1 MNEYPRTIEE
11 FKQMFRSEAD
21 CIDYLFCIR
30 LQHGFVCP
38 KCGNDTFWIVKGYL
52 YQCRTCRHQSSVK
65 AGTIFQDSK
74 IPLTT
79 WFNAIWL
86 FVTQKSGASAKSI
99 QQNLGLPS
107 YQTAWT
113 LLQKLRKA
121 MVMSDRTKLSG
132 IVEVDE
138 SYLGGSNEGG
148 KRGRGSENKIP
159 VLIAVELKEIPI
171 KSDVVRKDYYRK
183 YRLSRVRLQCV
194 EDVTQDSIIPFIRN
208 NVEQGSTVI
217 TDGLRSYSTLEKEGY
232 HHIKYTVTKADT
244 PDEELPHVHLAI
256 SLLDRWMLGT
266 LQGGTGSKHLQ
277 AYMDEFVFRFNRKRS
292 THRGLLFYRMLE
304 GAVCT
309 EATTFRD
316 LVDHSK
322 INI

>member
-1 MNEYPRTIEE
+1 M
-11 FKQMFRSEAD
+11 
-21 CIDYLFCIR
+21 
-30 LQHGFVCP
+30 
-38 KCGNDTFWIVKGYL
+38 
-52 YQCRTCRHQSSVK
+52 
-65 AGTIFQDSK
+65 
-74 IPLTT
+74 T

-86 FVTQKSGASAKSI
+86 VVTQKNGASAKSI

-121 MVMSDRTKLSG
+121 MVRSDRTKLSG
-132 IVEVDE
+132 IIEVDE
-138 SYLGGSNEGG
+138 SYIGGAKEGG
-148 KRGRGSENKIP
+148 KRGRGSENKVP
-159 VLIAVELKEIPI
+159 VLVAVELQELSI
-171 KSDVVRKDYYRK
+171 KKGDVRKDYYRK
-183 YRLSRVRLQCV
+183 YRLSRVRMQCM
-194 EDVTQDSIIPFIRN
+194 EDVTQASIIPFILN
-208 NVEQGSTVI
+208 NVERGSTVI
-217 TDGLRSYSTLEKEGY
+217 TDGLRSYASLKKEGY
-232 HHIKYTVTKADT
+232 NHIEYTVTKADT

-304 GAVCT
+304 GAIST

-316 LVDHSK
+316 LVDQPK
-322 INI
+322 INM